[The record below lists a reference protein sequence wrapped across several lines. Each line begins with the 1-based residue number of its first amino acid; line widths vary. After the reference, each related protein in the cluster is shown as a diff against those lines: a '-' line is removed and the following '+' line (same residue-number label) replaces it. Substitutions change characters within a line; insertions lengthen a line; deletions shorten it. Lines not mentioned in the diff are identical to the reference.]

1 MGNMALVHKII
12 YKKDLDYPTYKKI
25 IKRYS
30 KEDIEAVFHKVE
42 LALKENPLEE
52 G

>member
-12 YKKDLDYPTYKKI
+12 YKKDLDYPTYKMI

-30 KEDIEAVFHKVE
+30 KEDINTVFGLVE
-42 LALKENPLEE
+42 SKLK
-52 G
+52 